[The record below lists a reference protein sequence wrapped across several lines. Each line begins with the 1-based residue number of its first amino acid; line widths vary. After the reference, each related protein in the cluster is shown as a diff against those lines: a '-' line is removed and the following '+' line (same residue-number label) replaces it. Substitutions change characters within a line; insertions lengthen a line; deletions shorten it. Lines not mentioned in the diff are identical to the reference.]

1 MSYMSNAEFPPAIGI
16 QELSVDEIDYVAG
29 GPGPAVAGA
38 AGAVA
43 GAGVALVSEL
53 TDDKPGVNVG
63 NVVIGAAA
71 GAGAAVTATLG
82 VAAGIAGAIGF
93 GSLANQST
101 KVNTAMSN

>member
-1 MSYMSNAEFPPAIGI
+1 MSYISNAEFAPASSI
-16 QELSVDEIDYVAG
+16 QELSFDEIDYIAG
-29 GPGPAVAGA
+29 GPGPAVA
-38 AGAVA
+38 AGAGA
-43 GAGVALVSEL
+43 IGGAGVALVSEL

-82 VAAGIAGAIGF
+82 VAAGIAGVIGF